1 MAISYKK
8 EDQLESMFASFAK
21 LPDNMDSDP
30 KKRKKTMTKKKVKTN
45 FSKIDFIF
53 YVVLSALSM
62 LLTDVLPWSF
72 IVNLLIIMVLAFCSG
87 SLFHYAKSWL
97 K

>member
-1 MAISYKK
+1 
-8 EDQLESMFASFAK
+8 
-21 LPDNMDSDP
+21 
-30 KKRKKTMTKKKVKTN
+30 MTKKKVKTN

-62 LLTDVLPWSF
+62 LLTDILPWSF
-72 IVNLLIIMVLAFCSG
+72 IVNLLIIMVLAFCLG
-87 SLFHYAKSWL
+87 VLFHYAKSWL